1 MDVVLIVLIVLACW
15 LLASVLAGIVW
26 ATAAYLIKKRQA
38 ATSHVDERSVRPAD
52 REDGS
57 EGWPRGA

>member
-1 MDVVLIVLIVLACW
+1 MDVVLIVLGCW

-26 ATAAYLIKKRQA
+26 ATAGHLIKKRRA
-38 ATSHVDERSVRPAD
+38 AASHLDERSVRPAD